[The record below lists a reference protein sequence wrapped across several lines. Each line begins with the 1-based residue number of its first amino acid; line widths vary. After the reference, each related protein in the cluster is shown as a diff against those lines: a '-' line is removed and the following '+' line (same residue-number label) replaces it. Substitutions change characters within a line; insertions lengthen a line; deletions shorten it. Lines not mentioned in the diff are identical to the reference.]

1 MDYRRL
7 AAGRIL
13 QSDPLNERARSSF
26 DDSNKPYSPAFVPE
40 QDVPRDLAGYQF
52 SVGRIEVKY
61 KDGWWPLG
69 TGWAVSASA
78 GERLPSTRFM
88 TCAHLLQGVRESE
101 FNMTD
106 AGDIGEFR
114 DGRIALRAPDDG
126 RERLYPIRRWI
137 CAHPWDAAVFEVE
150 FSDEEAPLGLILSR
164 TAAVRGDRIAYLG
177 YPLYPSAYFSH
188 IDRDYSGKLFIGSGE
203 VMQVF
208 DESIEHNAS
217 TVPGCSGS
225 PVLDVGT
232 GEVVGLHCQGS
243 TGGMEQ
249 VFYKKGFGNWALR
262 IDALCDGWLGDIL
275 SERADAPPAGTS
287 GGAWYGGLEPTL
299 KTLSE
304 GMFPQIVMPSLL
316 PWAADGA
323 GVLPDRADSR
333 DQIYQPRLIPVPP
346 ATTTL
351 PNLPIGNQ
359 RHEGSCAAF
368 AVAAAIEHQLSR
380 ASRSEPGDRQFTASI
395 RMLDRMARGY
405 DEWLDDAGDG
415 TSLRA
420 VLKGF
425 YHNGVCLEKNSPY
438 YPGRPDFFL
447 TRALAREARDL
458 TLGAYQRV
466 PLVLDDLRRAVEE
479 LGAVIVSAEVHDGW
493 DQAKD
498 GVITYDPLAPPE
510 NPPRRHAFLIVG
522 YDTDGFIIQNSRGPS
537 WGGYMDRGQQYPGL
551 ARWTYEDWAANC
563 CDAWVIR
570 LAPKGAGA
578 FLTAARGG
586 APLAGR
592 SRQALL
598 GHMLYAERGGLVE
611 DGSQGLGAR
620 GVAETA
626 AWLARNE
633 ARKKYRELLILFHD
647 PLTPRET
654 IEASALVMTPRL
666 KRLGIYPVHV
676 MQGMDELLGLRLR
689 ISAQI
694 AEAAMRYLREG
705 GSRDVA
711 LERQLR
717 PAILSQVE
725 SYRQGLSAAIGQFT
739 GPALAA
745 LPLAQP
751 KEDGLPIRV
760 IGAGLGL
767 LPAAVLARRI
777 REFDPPSLSIA
788 APVRSPV
795 RRWLLDAEAR
805 DESDLPGLSGSWG
818 DLIAGAQ
825 GISIRTNRNGAKAAT
840 LSALL
845 SAPDFANQLV
855 NRLGPRTC

>member
-1 MDYRRL
+1 MDYHRL

-26 DDSNKPYSPAFVPE
+26 EDGEKPYSPDFVSS
-40 QDVPRDLAGYQF
+40 QDDPSDMAGYQF

-61 KDGWWPLG
+61 QGKWWRLG

-78 GERLPSTRFM
+78 EERLPSIRFM
-88 TCAHLLQGVRESE
+88 TCAHLVQGFRESPS
-101 FNMTD
+101 NMD
-106 AGDIGEFR
+106 KAGNIGKVR

-126 RERLYPIRRWI
+126 HERLYPILRWI
-137 CAHPWDAAVFEVE
+137 CVHPWDASVFEV
-150 FSDEEAPLGLILSR
+150 DMPKDEAPLGLILSS
-164 TAAVRGDRIAYLG
+164 TAAGQGSAIAYLG
-177 YPLYPSAYFSH
+177 YPLFPSGYFSA
-188 IDRDYSGKLFIGSGE
+188 IDPKYSGKLFIGSGK
-203 VMQVF
+203 VMQVS
-208 DESIEHNAS
+208 DRSMEHNAS
-217 TVPGCSGS
+217 TVPGCSGA

-232 GEVVGLHCQGS
+232 GRVVGLHYRGS
-243 TGGMEQ
+243 NGGVDLADFQE
-249 VFYKKGFGNWALR
+249 GFGNRALR
-262 IDALCDGWLGDIL
+262 IDALCGDWLGEIL
-275 SERADAPPAGTS
+275 SGHKDAPPDEAK
-287 GGAWYGGLEPTL
+287 GGAWYGGLEPTDRAL
-299 KTLSE
+299 GE
-304 GMFPQIVMPSLL
+304 GMFPLIVMPSPL
-316 PWAADGA
+316 PWAVDAA

-333 DQIYQPRLIPVPP
+333 DQIYQPRLIPVPA
-346 ATTTL
+346 ATAAL
-351 PNLPIGNQ
+351 PNLPIGDQ

-368 AVAAAIEHQLSR
+368 AVAAAIEHQLS
-380 ASRSEPGDRQFTASI
+380 AQHPGARRFTASI

-425 YHNGVCLEKNSPY
+425 YHNGVCREESSPY

-466 PLVLDDLRRAVEE
+466 PLVLDDLRRAVAE

-498 GVITYDPLAPPE
+498 GVIAYDPLAPPE
-510 NPPRRHAFLIVG
+510 SPPRRHAFLIVG
-522 YDTDGFIIQNSRGPS
+522 YDANGFIIQNSRGPS
-537 WGGYMDRGQQYPGL
+537 WGGYRASGQRHPGL
-551 ARWTYEDWAANC
+551 ARWSYEDWAANC

-570 LAPKGAGA
+570 LAPRGAGA

-626 AWLARNE
+626 AWLASNE
-633 ARKKYRELLILFHD
+633 AQAKYRELLILFHD

-666 KRLGIYPVHV
+666 KRLGIYPLHV

-689 ISAQI
+689 VSAQI
-694 AEAAMRYLREG
+694 AEAALRYLREG

-711 LERQLR
+711 LQRQLR
-717 PAILSQVE
+717 PAIMSQVE

-751 KEDGLPIRV
+751 EEHGLPIRV
-760 IGAGLGL
+760 VGAGLGL
-767 LPAAVLARRI
+767 LPAAMLARRI
-777 REFDPPSLSIA
+777 REFDPPSLGIA

-818 DLIAGAQ
+818 DLIAGAH
-825 GISIRTNRNGAKAAT
+825 GVSIRTSRNGARAAT
-840 LSALL
+840 LSALMN
-845 SAPDFANQLV
+845 APDFADQLV
-855 NRLGPRTC
+855 KRLGQLHPH